1 MTLARGLQA
10 DNAMQHRLPDLPYP
24 IDALE
29 PHISRE
35 TLEYHHGRHHRKYVD
50 ALNRLI
56 QGTPF
61 EALSIEEILS
71 QAGDGPLRDNAGQV
85 WNHTLYWQCLS
96 PSGGGE
102 PNGAIGDAL
111 RRSYG
116 SYAQFQEAFTD
127 TALGLFGSGW
137 VWLVKTT
144 ADTVN
149 IQTTKDGD
157 NPLRHGRQVLMTCD
171 VWEHAYY
178 IDYRNDR
185 DAYLQA
191 FWKLVNWPF
200 VDTRL

>member
-1 MTLARGLQA
+1 
-10 DNAMQHRLPDLPYP
+10 MQHRLPDLPYP

-29 PHISRE
+29 PHVSAE
-35 TLEYHHGRHHRKYVD
+35 TLEYHHGKHHRKYVD
-50 ALNRLI
+50 TLNRLI
-56 QGTPF
+56 QGTAF
-61 EALSIEEILS
+61 ESLGLEEILD

-102 PNGAIGDAL
+102 PDGAIGDAI
-111 RRSYG
+111 RRRYG
-116 SYAQFQEAFTD
+116 SCAEFQKVFTE
-127 TALGLFGSGW
+127 TALDLFGSGW

-149 IQTTKDGD
+149 IQATKDGD
-157 NPLRHGRQVLMTCD
+157 NPLRHGREVLMTCD

-185 DAYLQA
+185 SAYLQA

-200 VDTRL
+200 VDSRLQASTRARP

>member
-1 MTLARGLQA
+1 
-10 DNAMQHRLPDLPYP
+10 MQHRLPDLPYP

-29 PHISRE
+29 PHVSAE
-35 TLEYHHGRHHRKYVD
+35 TLEYHHGKHHRKYVD
-50 ALNRLI
+50 TLNRLI
-56 QGTPF
+56 QGTAF
-61 EALSIEEILS
+61 ESLGLEEILD

-102 PNGAIGDAL
+102 PDGAIGDAI

-116 SYAQFQEAFTD
+116 SCAEFQKVFTE
-127 TALGLFGSGW
+127 TALDLFGSGW

-149 IQTTKDGD
+149 IQATKDGD
-157 NPLRHGRQVLMTCD
+157 NPLRHGREVLMTCD

-185 DAYLQA
+185 SAYLQA

-200 VDTRL
+200 VDSRLQASTRARP